1 MKRCIIVQGPTNSN
15 SIAEIR
21 ECWKGHDVI
30 YSTWEG
36 NEHLYMDN
44 EMVIHSKLP
53 QYTGVRNLNYQKVS
67 TLYGLQI
74 AKQLGYQRA
83 LKWRSDM
90 WTNNAD
96 ELLNKFTDGY
106 NTLAWVDSKP
116 GYLTDYWMEDTI
128 DNLLQLWDIEPNGE
142 FPEAVLTKRIEELGW
157 KNRVN
162 LLVEHLTPNLDIFW
176 NTRYGPYWQHVLNN
190 DKIYNQKWT

>member
-36 NEHLYMDN
+36 NEHLYMSN

-53 QYTGVRNLNYQKVS
+53 PHTGVRNLNYQKVS
-67 TLYGLQI
+67 TIYGLQI

-106 NTLAWVDSKP
+106 NTLAWVDADG
-116 GYLTDYWMEDTI
+116 GYLTDFWMEDTI
-128 DNLLQLWDIEPNGE
+128 DNLLQLWDIEPNGR

-176 NTRYGPYWQHVLNN
+176 NTRYGPYWQHIIKNE
-190 DKIYNQKWT
+190 KIYTQKWT